1 MDFERN
7 EGLLN
12 ILSDAISEGLVVVNE
27 RQTIVSA
34 NKSTHELFG
43 YEKDS
48 LIGKPLNTLI
58 PRNYHSIHSVHFKKF
73 MDQREKR
80 CMGVGGDLFGIR
92 KDGSQFPVEV
102 GLNPFEVS
110 GKAYIMALVIDITE
124 RKNYT
129 KKLERTIANRT
140 SELKKAL
147 EKEHEL
153 GELKSRFVS
162 MASHEF
168 RTPLTAIVSSTDLI
182 KKYND
187 LGVLDKQEKHFDR
200 IKGSVS
206 NLITILDDFL
216 SLEKIESDNVLINSM
231 EINFREYIQDILL
244 EVKPWSK
251 DKQQVVHEH
260 NGASEICID
269 PNLTR
274 NILLNLLSN
283 ALKYSPDESTV
294 ELISQNQGGKLVLK
308 VKDKGMGIP
317 KEDQKNMFTRFYR
330 ASNAN
335 EISGTGL
342 GLTIVKRYLELM
354 GGDISFISEVGKG
367 TTFKITIPLA

>member
-1 MDFERN
+1 
-7 EGLLN
+7 
-12 ILSDAISEGLVVVNE
+12 
-27 RQTIVSA
+27 
-34 NKSTHELFG
+34 
-43 YEKDS
+43 
-48 LIGKPLNTLI
+48 
-58 PRNYHSIHSVHFKKF
+58 
-73 MDQREKR
+73 
-80 CMGVGGDLFGIR
+80 
-92 KDGSQFPVEV
+92 
-102 GLNPFEVS
+102 
-110 GKAYIMALVIDITE
+110 
-124 RKNYT
+124 
-129 KKLERTIANRT
+129 
-140 SELKKAL
+140 
-147 EKEHEL
+147 
-153 GELKSRFVS
+153 
-162 MASHEF
+162 
-168 RTPLTAIVSSTDLI
+168 
-182 KKYND
+182 
-187 LGVLDKQEKHFDR
+187 
-200 IKGSVS
+200 
-206 NLITILDDFL
+206 
-216 SLEKIESDNVLINSM
+216 M